1 MIKNFMLKFAP
12 HVKSKGEKRALPF
25 VLGLIIGGGAVYA
38 YNNREQISKNL
49 KQNKTLKAGIEKGEE
64 ALSGVSNAIKTRAKR
79 LSKNLKNAL
88 DDSSTKSTNSS
99 AKSAKSRAK
108 ATNAKASS
116 AKTNTT
122 KTTKA
127 KSAKPKTARKP
138 KATKAP
144 KEPTLIADSQ
154 TTLTAQN

>member
-1 MIKNFMLKFAP
+1 M
-12 HVKSKGEKRALPF
+12 ALPF

-64 ALSGVSNAIKTRAKR
+64 ALSGVSNALKTRAKR

-88 DDSSTKSTNSS
+88 DDSDT
-99 AKSAKSRAK
+99 KSAKSSVKTSNSK
-108 ATNAKASS
+108 ANNSKVSR
-116 AKTNTT
+116 T
-122 KTTKA
+122 KTTK
-127 KSAKPKTARKP
+127 PKTTRKP

>member
-1 MIKNFMLKFAP
+1 M
-12 HVKSKGEKRALPF
+12 ALPF

-38 YNNREQISKNL
+38 YNNREQLSKNL

-64 ALSGVSNAIKTRAKR
+64 ALSGVSNALKTRAKR

-88 DDSSTKSTNSS
+88 DDSSAKSTKSS
-99 AKSAKSRAK
+99 AK

-116 AKTNTT
+116 TKVSRA
-122 KTTKA
+122 KTTK
-127 KSAKPKTARKP
+127 PKTTRKP
-138 KATKAP
+138 RATKAVAS